1 MKKKSPSQ
9 PSKPITAL
17 SLSRGPEGSG
27 WIVNELTIQDGKVID
42 SKSSKKDMLPYTMS
56 KATALLRDMVE
67 GLR

>member
-1 MKKKSPSQ
+1 MKKKSPS

-42 SKSSKKDMLPYTMS
+42 SKPSKKDMLPYTMS

>member
-1 MKKKSPSQ
+1 MKKKSPS

-17 SLSRGPEGSG
+17 SLQRGLDGSG